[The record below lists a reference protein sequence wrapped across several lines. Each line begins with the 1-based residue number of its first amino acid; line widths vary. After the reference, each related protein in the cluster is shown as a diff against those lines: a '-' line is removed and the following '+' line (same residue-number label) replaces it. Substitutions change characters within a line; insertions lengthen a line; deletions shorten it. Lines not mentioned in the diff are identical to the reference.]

1 MARRAVLFDLGGVL
15 FRPGLQHFLSSCE
28 NEWALPRNFLR
39 DVLLAGGS
47 QSPHSRAMSGQITL
61 SQLVSE
67 MDEGCRGRAASL
79 GIAIPDGFSA
89 ARPFQDLQAQGRVN
103 VRMLRAAETLRRNG
117 FKTCILT
124 NNWVD
129 DSSGRV
135 LTAALLARLQ
145 SHFDLVLESC
155 RIGIAKPDPGIYSYA
170 LEALQARPHEVIFLD
185 DLGENLKPARDMG
198 MATILFRD
206 TESGLR
212 ELQEL
217 SGVQLLRE
225 EEEALPTPCTPAEVT
240 HGYVSIRPG
249 VRLHF
254 VELGQGP
261 VVCLCHGF
269 PESWL
274 SWRFQ
279 IPTLAGAGFRVI
291 ALEMKGYGE
300 STAPPDISEY
310 SQEQICKD
318 FVTFLDKMGI
328 SQVVL
333 VGHDWGGA
341 VAWNVALFYPERL
354 RAVASLNTP
363 YRPADPD
370 TDIVEKME
378 SIPTFDYQF
387 YFQEPG
393 VAEAELE
400 KDIGRTLKIL
410 IRSTSPEDRLPIS
423 TNFHRVRERG
433 GLLVGFPENPPG
445 SRLLPLPELEY
456 YIQQFQKSGF
466 RGALNW
472 YRNMRANW
480 KWALS
485 AKDRKILIPAL
496 LVTAGKDPVLHPNF
510 SKGMESWI
518 PRLHRENLQE
528 CGHWDTA
535 GKAGRGEPDPSGMAG
550 KSPPGSSFSQEFQA
564 LSGNFFPGNS
574 PLAWIWAFWEEFFP
588 LEFFPLEFFP
598 P

>member
-15 FRPGLQHFLSSCE
+15 FGPGLQHFLGSCE
-28 NEWALPRNFLR
+28 QEWALPRNFLR
-39 DVLLAGGS
+39 DVLFAGGS
-47 QSPHSRAMSGQITL
+47 QSPHSRVMSGQITL
-61 SQLVSE
+61 SQLFSE
-67 MDEGCRGRAASL
+67 MDEGCRRRADSL
-79 GIAIPDGFSA
+79 GIAVPSGFSA

-103 VRMLRAAETLRRNG
+103 VQVLRAAGILRRNG
-117 FKTCILT
+117 FRTCILT

-129 DSSGRV
+129 DSPGRF
-135 LTAALLARLQ
+135 LTAALLARLR

-170 LEALQARPHEVIFLD
+170 LEALRAQPQEVIFLD
-185 DLGENLKPARDMG
+185 DLGENLKPARELG

-217 SGVQLLRE
+217 SGVQLLTE
-225 EEEALPTPCTPAEVT
+225 EEPLPTPCAPSEVT

-261 VVCLCHGF
+261 VICLCHGF

-279 IPTLAGAGFRVI
+279 IPALASAGFRVI

-300 STAPPDISEY
+300 STAPPDITEY

-318 FVTFLDKMGI
+318 FVTFLDKLGI
-328 SQVVL
+328 PQVVL

-370 TDIVEKME
+370 KDIMEKLA
-378 SIPTFDYQF
+378 SNPAFDYQF

-410 IRSTSPEDRLPIS
+410 IRSTSPEDRLPVS
-423 TNFHRVRERG
+423 FSSQKVRERG
-433 GLLVGFPENPPG
+433 GLLVGFPEDIPG

-466 RGALNW
+466 RGPLNW
-472 YRNMRANW
+472 YRNLRANW

-485 AKDRKILIPAL
+485 ARDRKILIPAL
-496 LVTAGKDPVLHPNF
+496 MVTAGKDPVLHPIL

-518 PRLHRENLQE
+518 PQLHRENLQE
-528 CGHWDTA
+528 CGHWTQLERPA
-535 GKAGRGEPDPSGMAG
+535 EVNRILLEWLEKLPPDP
-550 KSPPGSSFSQEFQA
+550 P
-564 LSGNFFPGNS
+564 FPGNS
-574 PLAWIWAFWEEFFP
+574 KL
-588 LEFFPLEFFP
+588 
-598 P
+598 